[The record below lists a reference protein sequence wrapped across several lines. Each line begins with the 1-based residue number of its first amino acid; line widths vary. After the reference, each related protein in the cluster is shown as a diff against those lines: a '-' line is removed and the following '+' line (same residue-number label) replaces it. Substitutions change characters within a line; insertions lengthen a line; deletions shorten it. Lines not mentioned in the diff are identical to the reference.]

1 MSACR
6 KIRRLLVVQP
16 VNWSADER
24 AQVDAHLAT
33 CPDCAALNRVYAEQ
47 DRSIRGL
54 PSARLTPSQRGQL
67 LSQIQLERRRHKM
80 HIKLSAIVGIAT
92 TIVIVI
98 GVGFGAQT
106 LLPLNTTPAPP
117 IESLE
122 PEVKVTEEPLLEWT
136 FGGEIRLVKGT
147 DPHPFLGIPNPTD
160 PSGPGIVVPPT
171 TAQISLAWELLAQ
184 PTANWVAFVHL
195 VDETGALVAQSDV
208 PLDPPVQQCEPGA
221 RDPACRFFS
230 EHEIQLPGD
239 TGAHLCAI
247 EVGIYNQDTGERAL
261 VTDKSVAQH
270 ALTLGQVNIVGREP
284 TVAGMPR
291 GYFEWPIIPH
301 DDLKLTFHDPRNPD
315 HPGLDIAAE
324 EGAPVTAADG
334 GAVAFAGWDEE
345 QGYGYM
351 VIVEHDDGWA
361 SLYAHLSE
369 ILVELGQ
376 TLQQGD
382 LLGKAGATGNATGPH
397 LHFEL
402 RHWNQPVDPLVYLPS
417 APDPQPTEAPWP
429 LTPTPAVVHLTPGSA
444 AGLTIEEYPI
454 AATDAV
460 VPGYDMVDLVPPE
473 VLARRESW
481 HQVIPCCVPGL
492 YGCPPYVIGE
502 HAYTVELID
511 VLHYNV
517 REDGNLVYTIS
528 VTEPPPDPGAHI
540 ALLDWQ
546 GQWVLEFNNRV
557 IIDGTSFNEQHSYDR
572 VFNWRVV
579 HGELFY
585 FFEQDGRVHASYGG
599 ETLPQTYAEVAH
611 SLCCEPGVCNV
622 QTYADMVAFY
632 ARKEDTWFYVEM
644 GVYD

>member
-1 MSACR
+1 MSECR
-6 KIRRLLVVQP
+6 EIRRLLVVQP

-24 AQVDAHLAT
+24 AQVDAHLIT
-33 CPDCAALNRVYAEQ
+33 CADCAALNRVYAEQ
-47 DRSIRGL
+47 DRQIRGL

-67 LSQIQLERRRHKM
+67 LSKIQLERRRHTM
-80 HIKLSAIVGIAT
+80 YTKLSAIAGVVAAVVIIIGI
-92 TIVIVI
+92 
-98 GVGFGAQT
+98 GFGAQT
-106 LLPLNTTPAPP
+106 LLPPNTTPVSPS
-117 IESLE
+117 ESLE

-160 PSGPGIVVPPT
+160 PTKPGSVVPPT
-171 TAQISLAWELLAQ
+171 TVQISLAWELLAQ
-184 PTANWVAFVHL
+184 PTASWVAFVHL

-208 PLDPPVQQCEPGA
+208 PLDPPTEQCETGT

-239 TGAHLCAI
+239 TGAHLCTI
-247 EVGIYNQDTGERAL
+247 EIGIYNQDTGERAL
-261 VTDKSVAQH
+261 VTDKSGDQD

-284 TVAGMPR
+284 AVTGMPR

-301 DDLKLTFHDPRNPD
+301 DDLALMFHDPRNPD

-324 EGAPVTAADG
+324 EGASVTAADG

-345 QGYGYM
+345 QGYGYL
-351 VIVEHDDGWA
+351 VIVEHDDGWT

-369 ILVELGQ
+369 ILVEAGQ
-376 TLQQGD
+376 TLQRGD
-382 LLGKAGATGNATGPH
+382 LLGKAGSTGWSTGPH

-417 APDPQPTEAPWP
+417 APDPQPTITGPSSS
-429 LTPTPAVVHLTPGSA
+429 TT
-444 AGLTIEEYPI
+444 GLTIEEYPL
-454 AATDAV
+454 AAADAV
-460 VPGYDMVDLVPPE
+460 EPSFDLVALVPE
-473 VLARRESW
+473 KVLARRESW
-481 HQVIPCCVPGL
+481 RQVIPRCVPGL
-492 YGCPPYVIGE
+492 YDCPPYVIGE

-517 REDGNLVYTIS
+517 REDGTLVYTIS
-528 VTEPPPDPGAHI
+528 ATETPPDPVMHI

-557 IIDGTSFNEQHSYDR
+557 IINGTSFNEQHGYDR

-585 FFEQDGRVHASYGG
+585 FFEQDGRVHVSYDG

-611 SLCCEPGVCNV
+611 NLCCEPAVCNV

-632 ARKEDTWFYVEM
+632 ARKEGTWFYVEM
-644 GVYD
+644 GVY